1 MNGYKNLR
9 SKSTGKT
16 GTYPAS
22 FLTLFDDFEE
32 YDPASEQCVDCVVN
46 PDKHSD
52 APEAEPVDP
61 TPIRLVEPAPAVLDI
76 PRPRKSD
83 KTDS

>member
-16 GTYPAS
+16 GVYPAS
-22 FLTLFDDFEE
+22 FLALFNDFEV
-32 YDPASEQCVDCVVN
+32 YDPASEACVDCVVN
-46 PDKHSD
+46 PDKHTD
-52 APEAEPVDP
+52 QPEVEAIDP
-61 TPIRLVEPAPAVLDI
+61 TPVRLTEPAPAVLDI

-83 KTDS
+83 K

>member
-16 GTYPAS
+16 GVYPAS
-22 FLTLFDDFEE
+22 FLALFDDFEV
-32 YDPASEQCVDCVVN
+32 YDPASEACVDCVVN
-46 PDKHSD
+46 PDKHTGAD
-52 APEAEPVDP
+52 EPEVEAIDP
-61 TPIRLVEPAPAVLDI
+61 TPVRLVEPGPAVLDI

-83 KTDS
+83 K